1 MEYKRIILAI
11 VLSFIVFL
19 VWDLFFPTPRMKAPV
34 EKTSSPTQ
42 TEEKVEQT
50 VPIRPTP
57 SAEQTTV
64 STPTEKDP
72 ETPARSARTITVKT
86 PLYIAQISERGAAF
100 TSYVLTGFRES
111 VNEDSAL
118 KEMISPR
125 VKTGTGFL
133 SFKEKG
139 VPLSGDSQFYA
150 ETETNSLEVTDQT
163 VKIPF
168 TWTAENG
175 IIIEKTF
182 SFSPG
187 TYLIDCTVTIKNG
200 TGYPIKDRPVFS
212 LRDHLTAEGNIYGF
226 VGPSALIDNDVKTIK
241 IKDIEKDV
249 AFPGTIGWIAT
260 QDRYFMSAII
270 PNPVGEASM
279 RLDYSEDQVV
289 GNHYTGAEFVVNPGT
304 QKKIDIQFFLGPK
317 SLRVLNMYDNDLAV
331 VVDFGM
337 FDFLAKPCLWLMN
350 FIYDHLIPNYGVAI
364 IILTLITK
372 VLLWPLGTKSYKS
385 MNDMK
390 KLQPL
395 VQQIREKHKND
406 KKKMNEETMA
416 LYRTYKIN
424 PLGGCLP
431 MVVQIPVFFALYRML
446 YEAIELRHAPFLL
459 WINDLSAPDRLFQ
472 FDFSIPF
479 MEPPYGIP
487 VLTVIMGASMLLQQ
501 KMAPPMGDPTQRKM
515 MMIMPIVFTF
525 IFINFS
531 SGLVL
536 YWLVNNVVSIGQQ
549 YYITK
554 KQG

>member
-1 MEYKRIILAI
+1 
-11 VLSFIVFL
+11 
-19 VWDLFFPTPRMKAPV
+19 MKAPV
-34 EKTSSPTQ
+34 ETTDTRSESPGQGEKTAPY
-42 TEEKVEQT
+42 
-50 VPIRPTP
+50 RPTP
-57 SAEQTTV
+57 SQEEEKMPSPPAIDTTAKV
-64 STPTEKDP
+64 KSG
-72 ETPARSARTITVKT
+72 RTITVKT
-86 PLYIAQISERGAAF
+86 PLYIAQITEKGAAF
-100 TSYVLTGFRES
+100 TSFVLTEYREAVS
-111 VNEDSAL
+111 DDAPL
-118 KEMISPR
+118 KEMISPK
-125 VKTGTGFL
+125 VKSGTGIL
-133 SFKEKG
+133 TFKEKS
-139 VPLSGDSQFYA
+139 VQLSGDAHFVA
-150 ETETNSLEVTDQT
+150 ETESDKFEVTDQT
-163 VKIPF
+163 VNIPF
-168 TWTAENG
+168 TWRSDRG
-175 IIIEKTF
+175 IIIEKTL
-182 SFSPG
+182 SFSPNP
-187 TYLIDCTVTIKNG
+187 YLINCTVTVKNG
-200 TGYPIKDRPVFS
+200 SGYPIKDRPVFS

-226 VGPSALIDNDVKTIK
+226 VGPSALINKDVKTIK
-241 IKDIEKDV
+241 IKDIDKDIIYQ
-249 AFPGTIGWIAT
+249 GTVGWIAN
-260 QDRYFMSAII
+260 QDRYFMSAVIHSA
-270 PNPVGEASM
+270 PSEASVQ
-279 RLDYSEDQVV
+279 LDYSDDKVV
-289 GNHYTGAEFVVNPGT
+289 GTHYTGAEFVANPGT
-304 QKKIDIQFFLGPK
+304 QKQIDFQFFFGPK
-317 SLRVLNMYDNDLAV
+317 SLKVLNKYDNDLAV
-331 VVDFGM
+331 VVNFGM
-337 FDFLAKPCLWLMN
+337 FDILAKPCLWLMN

-372 VLLWPLGTKSYKS
+372 ILLWPLGTKSYKS

-479 MEPPYGIP
+479 MQPPYGIP

-554 KQG
+554 KQ